1 MYILDKSPYG
11 SVVGGTAQN
20 DTIDGNGLGRKTIV
34 GGDGDDHIS
43 PGIVFS
49 TNPRDRVTIYGDG
62 VVGAEAGFPN
72 NPLRLVY
79 DAPGS
84 IAHRNNFGDDVIAIG
99 NLITGKGGGGED
111 TYVTHGGQ
119 DAGARRLFAI
129 AMGFDVT
136 KDTLVVDGSEDFR
149 FSDFVMEEGSFR
161 RYADGSK
168 SINVREF
175 TVHGDSENPII
186 GTEDQGRGQH
196 VRVITHDIGHDPD
209 FQIFRV
215 RYDADENWRNAVR
228 EELYDS
234 VGTGSGDFILV

>member
-11 SVVGGTAQN
+11 SLVRGTRFN
-20 DTIDGNGLGRKTIV
+20 DTIDGNGQGGKIIV

-62 VVGAEAGFPN
+62 VLDGFGQPDVI
-72 NPLRLVY
+72 VY
-79 DAPGS
+79 DKPGS
-84 IAHRNNFGDDVIAIG
+84 IAHTSTPGDDVIAIG

-111 TYVTHGGQ
+111 TYVVHGGQ
-119 DAGARRLFAI
+119 NGDDRRLYAI
-129 AMGFDVT
+129 TMGFDVT
-136 KDTLVVDGSEDFR
+136 KDTLVVDGSDDFR

-168 SINVREF
+168 SIDVREF
-175 TVHGDSENPII
+175 TVHGDSLNPII

-209 FQIFRV
+209 FEEFTV
-215 RYDADENWRNAVR
+215 RYGADENWRDAVR
-228 EELYDS
+228 DELYDS
-234 VGTGSGDFILV
+234 IGTGRDDFILV